1 MHPLTEDL
9 SKINDQELFKKIS
22 DLTNYLTQSYRLG
35 NYSVVGQIHMLLDD
49 YNAEANRRHQKTLE
63 ETNKKNESLKD
74 LIQSK

>member
-9 SKINDQELFKKIS
+9 SSLNDQELFKKIS
-22 DLTNYLTQSYRLG
+22 DLTNYLSQSYRLG

-49 YNAEANRRHQKTLE
+49 YTAEANRRHQKTLE

-74 LIQSK
+74 LIQTK

>member
-9 SKINDQELFKKIS
+9 SKLNDQELFKKIS
-22 DLTNYLTQSYRLG
+22 ELTTYLTQSYRIN

-49 YNAEANRRHQKTLE
+49 YTAEANRRHQKTLE

-74 LIQSK
+74 LIQTK

>member
-9 SKINDQELFKKIS
+9 TRVNDQELFKKIS

-49 YNAEANRRHQKTLE
+49 YTAEANRRHQKTLE
-63 ETNKKNESLKD
+63 ELNKKNESLGD
-74 LIQSK
+74 LIQTK